1 MSSMYKIHQRL
12 FRNFFSF
19 LYKNGGGM
27 VMQRKIYFAILLI
40 PFLLLLTSCGG
51 ALQSGSDN
59 NESNSGKN
67 GGGSEVV
74 KIGSIATFS
83 GPFAMYGEHIRNGFE
98 LYLEQNDNKMG
109 GREVEMI
116 YEDSTG
122 DTRTALRK
130 YRQLVDS
137 EGVDI
142 IIGPILSDEA
152 YALRDQAENDKQ
164 LIISTNAASNGLSW
178 DKKSDYVFRVAS
190 PSNWQ
195 NSRPTAEYIA
205 NHIGKNAVVLA
216 PDYDAGHESIESFKE
231 AFENAGGTVVEE
243 IYPDLGENDYA
254 SYLINIKELNPDVVW
269 VFLSGNDLFTFVK
282 QYKEFGL
289 KDEIPLVGDRSM
301 TDNVFIEEVG
311 DIAEGIVSG
320 VYYLPNFDNEVN
332 KKFVEDYTAKHGAE
346 PNYLAFQGYGAA
358 QAIAKAIEEAD
369 STDSDALS
377 EVLKGLTFE
386 SPSGPITID
395 PEMHNPIMNFY
406 VVINRLEDGEM
417 IQEIV
422 EEVQEVKMPSTQ

>member
-1 MSSMYKIHQRL
+1 MKKSL
-12 FRNFFSF
+12 F
-19 LYKNGGGM
+19 
-27 VMQRKIYFAILLI
+27 FALLI
-40 PFLLLLTSCGG
+40 IPFIFVLTACGG
-51 ALQSGSDN
+51 AINSNSDDESRTNSNSDN
-59 NESNSGKN
+59 NSDV
-67 GGGSEVV
+67 SEVV
-74 KIGSIATFS
+74 KIGSIATFT
-83 GPFAMYGEHIRNGFE
+83 GPFAIYGEYIKNGFE
-98 LYLEQNDNKMG
+98 LYLKQNDNKMG
-109 GREVEMI
+109 GREVEMF

-137 EGVDI
+137 EQVDI

-152 YALRDQAENDKQ
+152 YALRDQAEKDKQ
-164 LIISTNAASNGLSW
+164 LIISTNAAANGLSW

-195 NSRPTAEYIA
+195 NSIPTAEYIA
-205 NHIGKNAVVLA
+205 NNIGKNAVALA
-216 PDYDAGHESIESFKE
+216 PNYDAGHESIAAFKE
-231 AFENAGGTVVEE
+231 VFENAGGTVVEE

-301 TDNVFIEEVG
+301 TDVVFIQEVG
-311 DIAEGIVSG
+311 EIAEGIVSG
-320 VYYLPNFDNEVN
+320 VYYLPTFDNEVN
-332 KKFVEDYTAKHGAE
+332 NKFVDDYKEEYGME

-358 QAIAKAIEEAD
+358 LAIAKAIEEAD
-369 STDSDALS
+369 STDSEELS
-377 EVLKGLTFE
+377 KVLKGLTFD

-395 PEMHNPIMNFY
+395 PDTHNPIMNFY
-406 VVINRLEDGEM
+406 VVVNKMENGEM
-417 IQEIV
+417 VQEIV
-422 EEVQEVKMPSTQ
+422 QEVQEVKMPSSN